1 MAKARRRPRRRSS
14 RFQVIKVAE
23 AADLGALATN
33 VAVKTLLWDITQ
45 DAYVIA
51 ADLTWTLFGMDLLD
65 GPVDVGLA
73 HGDLTNSEIV
83 NALDASPKSDSDI
96 IALEL
101 TRRPVR
107 LAGTFAQPVNTG
119 AGESLN
125 DGKKMRTKCR
135 FAITGSTDLVFF
147 GVNRGAPALTVDTTL
162 KVAGKVY
169 INWQ

>member
-1 MAKARRRPRRRSS
+1 MAKKRRGARRSR
-14 RFQVIKVAE
+14 RFQVIKVQQS
-23 AADLGALATN
+23 ADLGTLVTN
-33 VAVKTLLWDITQ
+33 VGLKTVLWDITQ

-107 LAGTFAQPVNTG
+107 LVGTFPQPENTG
-119 AGESLN
+119 AGKTLN
-125 DGKKMRTKCR
+125 DGKKIRTKCR
-135 FAITGSTDLVFF
+135 FAITGATDLVFF
-147 GVNRGAPALTVDTTL
+147 GVNRGVQPLTVDTTL
-162 KVAGKVY
+162 AVAGKVY